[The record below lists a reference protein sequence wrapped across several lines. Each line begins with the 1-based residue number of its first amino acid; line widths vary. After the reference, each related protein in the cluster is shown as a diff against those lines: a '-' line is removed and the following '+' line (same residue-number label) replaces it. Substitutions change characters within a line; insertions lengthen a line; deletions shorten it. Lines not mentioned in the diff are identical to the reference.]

1 MAKNIGQAGRPVV
14 IFSAGIGV
22 PSNLEGCTERRCFS
36 VVHYLALI
44 CDDDVLAARLQQRPA
59 WRQSSHQPFID
70 DQLRFNRWLKAYN
83 PGDGQPPISL
93 IDTSMSTPGD
103 DGASCPELIGS
114 AIQ

>member
-1 MAKNIGQAGRPVV
+1 MV

-22 PSNLEGCTERRCFS
+22 RRPEGCTERRYFS

-70 DQLRFNRWLKAYN
+70 DQLRFNRWLK
-83 PGDGQPPISL
+83 
-93 IDTSMSTPGD
+93 ST
-103 DGASCPELIGS
+103 IR
-114 AIQ
+114 